1 VNDLLADLQ
10 YRMRLRQIPGLSI
23 RVAENGNELFN
34 RELGVSDLSSGER
47 LGSRHLFR
55 VGCLTKPIVAHAV
68 LHLANQGRLD
78 LDGPIACYIPGL
90 ETRPEFRSITISH
103 LLSHTAGLAR
113 GPYHSPA
120 CSDRETLL
128 RISASQLLFAP
139 GEHFKYSNW
148 GYHLLGKIIESISG
162 DAADAFISKAIFS
175 PLGMRRSGFS
185 DNGEQLGG
193 TLATG
198 YWKGWYFGSPDLAEP
213 SVPCPHT
220 SLPSY
225 AASMISTAADYLR
238 WLVSFVGVGDG
249 VNSIGAAV
257 AKRMLVDRHRVSP
270 NYSACLGLFV
280 EIVDDL
286 PFYYLAGSSS
296 GFSGFMFMIPDLGLA
311 GVALGN
317 HAACNNE
324 LREMLYQVCR
334 ERVRGGF
341 LPHFGRRAGRFN
353 VLAGNRR
360 SIVRFKGEDGN
371 IPEFIRDDCRIN
383 LYPHSRNAYFML
395 DGDRRHQMLR
405 VSGLGK
411 GDTIITLGDQVSYE
425 RLSRLRKRPA
435 PSESWEE
442 LAGLYRH
449 AAFGKVE
456 VIHRERQV
464 YLSYGVAYETLLQP
478 IGELRFKQKP
488 GAFCFETV
496 EFKQD
501 PRTGKII
508 SFVLNEMVFLRQFQT
523 SIDQK
528 KSADCLHLDVV
539 G

>member
-1 VNDLLADLQ
+1 MNDLLADLQ

-34 RELGVSDLSSGER
+34 RQLGVSDLSSGER

-68 LHLANQGRLD
+68 LHLASQGRLD
-78 LDGPIACYIPGL
+78 LDDSVAHYIPGL
-90 ETRPEFRSITISH
+90 ETRPEFRSITLSH

-113 GPYHSPA
+113 GPYHTSA

-148 GYHLLGKIIESISG
+148 GYYLLGKVIESISG
-162 DAADAFISKAIFS
+162 DAADAFISKAVFS
-175 PLGMRRSGFS
+175 PLGMHRSGFS
-185 DNGEQLGG
+185 NNGQQLGG

-213 SVPCPHT
+213 SVPCPYIP
-220 SLPSY
+220 LPSY
-225 AASMISTAADYLR
+225 AAGMISTADDYLR
-238 WLVSFVGVGDG
+238 WLIGFVGEGG
-249 VNSIGAAV
+249 HVNSIEPAV
-257 AKRMLVDRHRVSP
+257 VERMLVDRHRVSP
-270 NYSACLGLFV
+270 NYSACLGLLV
-280 EIVDDL
+280 EVVDDL

-296 GFSGFMFMIPDLGLA
+296 GFSGFMFMIPDLGLV

-317 HAACNNE
+317 HATCNNE
-324 LREMLYQVCR
+324 LREMLYQVCL
-334 ERVRGGF
+334 ERTDGGF
-341 LPHFGRRAGRFN
+341 LPHFGRRAGKSN

-360 SIVRFKGEDGN
+360 SLVRLKGEDGN
-371 IPEFIRDDCRIN
+371 VPEFIRDDCQIN

-395 DGDRRHQMLR
+395 DGDCRRQMLR

-411 GDTIITLGDQVSYE
+411 GDAIITLGDQVFYE
-425 RLSRLRKRPA
+425 KLSRLRKRPVA
-435 PSESWEE
+435 PESWEE

-456 VIHRERQV
+456 VIYRESQV
-464 YLSYGVAYETLLQP
+464 YLSYGVAYETLLEP
-478 IGELRFKQKP
+478 IGGLRFKQKP
-488 GAFCFETV
+488 GAFCFETI
-496 EFKQD
+496 EFKKD
-501 PRTGKII
+501 PNTGEVV
-508 SFVLNEMVFLRQFQT
+508 SFVLNEMVFLRQFQA
-523 SIDQK
+523 SIDQEAR
-528 KSADCLHLDVV
+528 ADCLHLDVAV
-539 G
+539 